1 MVQKLI
7 FTHNVDG
14 TIDNLCHNGNFDRY
28 FVLCDTNTAQK
39 VVPLMESSFI
49 KRAHIITIPAG
60 DEHKN
65 IDTATRVWQEL
76 SNHGATRHSLLINIG
91 GGMITDLGGFVAT
104 TFKRGMTFFNL
115 PTTLLGAVDA
125 ACGGKTGVNLGV
137 LKNEIGAFALAQA
150 VIISTQFFATLPRQ
164 ALLSGYAEMLK
175 HGLIAG
181 EKTYNSLL
189 NYDITTYTYDTLLP
203 LLRASIG
210 IKQSIVS
217 KDMHEQ
223 ALRKSLNLGHTIGHA
238 LESHALHHNKPIEH
252 GYAVAWG
259 LVCEVILSHRL
270 LKLPSSVVYEL
281 AQYVSE
287 HYGAYHITCDDYDE
301 LIAYM
306 QHDKKNDS
314 NNIRFTLL
322 QHLGHCQVNVPVDSK
337 EIAIA
342 LDFYRDLFHL

>member
-14 TIDNLCHNGNFDRY
+14 TIDNLCHKGNFDRY
-28 FVLCDTNTAQK
+28 FVLCDTNTAHK
-39 VVPLMESSFI
+39 VLPLIGSACVKE
-49 KRAHIITIPAG
+49 AHLITIPAG
-60 DEHKN
+60 DEHKTL
-65 IDTATRVWQEL
+65 DTATRVWQEL

-91 GGMITDLGGFVAT
+91 GGMVTDLGGFVAA
-104 TFKRGMTFFNL
+104 TFKRGMTFLNI

-125 ACGGKTGVNLGV
+125 AYGGKTGVNLGV
-137 LKNEIGAFALAQA
+137 LKNEIGAFAPAQA
-150 VIISTQFFATLPRQ
+150 VIISTRFFATLSRE

-175 HGLIAG
+175 HSLISG
-181 EKTYNSLL
+181 EEAYSTLL
-189 NYDITTYTYDTLLP
+189 HYDITTYTDATLLP
-203 LLRASIG
+203 LLRQSVV
-210 IKQSIVS
+210 IKRDIVAQ
-217 KDMHEQ
+217 DMREQ

-238 LESHALHHNKPIEH
+238 LESHALQHNKPIEH

-259 LVCEVILSHRL
+259 LVCEAILSHRL

-281 AQYVSE
+281 AQYVDR
-287 HYGAYHITCDDYDE
+287 HYGAYHITCDDYDS

-306 QHDKKNDS
+306 QHDKKNDN

-322 QHLGHCQVNVPVDSK
+322 RQPGDCQVNVPVDSQ
-337 EIAIA
+337 EIGVA